1 MTESYAGRVNIDIS
15 KPSGAGAI
23 NTPRSEYRWMEEYW
37 KTIDLVSDGFESAKK
52 SAGNIIPQLY
62 AEEPES
68 YQSRLRHLDFLPLFS
83 RLIDL
88 TASMI
93 CRKAITVTKEEDAP
107 VATIETLK
115 EHLEDIDSQGR
126 SLDSFIRDFL
136 KTQIIYSIAGI
147 LIDAPSKPIGKKI
160 SLAEEKKYNLR
171 PYWVAIK
178 PRDLISWRHERVG
191 AANILVHLRIRS
203 TIEKTVGEFGVEIVP
218 IIKVY
223 DLTKGSVVS
232 RVFIQTE
239 EDWVE
244 DEDLRSQ
251 IGLPYIP
258 YFAMNTNP
266 QGLFTAR
273 PEMYELA
280 ILNIGHTRTSSD
292 LAFALNLAAHPKLK
306 RLRTVQFAEDYTNE
320 STVDMAPNKVL
331 TPGIGEDYEWLSA
344 PDSAFS
350 ALERKVEKYEEDSRK
365 MFTMMI
371 LGQTNGVESAQSKR
385 LNQNQ
390 GNSSLLKIVIELDSL
405 LENCIQAHCDLMD
418 VTAIGAEPAIC
429 LNVNRDLAAEEM
441 SVELLQE
448 YSELEIK
455 GQISKRTLLEAIMR
469 GQLLWEDFDIE
480 AELIQVDRDT
490 AGTDLV
496 DANV

>member
-1 MTESYAGRVNIDIS
+1 MSESYVGRVNLDIS
-15 KPSGAGAI
+15 VPTGAGSV
-23 NTPRSEYRWMEEYW
+23 NNPRPEYSWMQGYW
-37 KTIDLVSDGFESAKK
+37 RTIDLVADGFESAKN
-52 SAGNIIPQLY
+52 SAGSIIPQLY
-62 AEEPES
+62 AEQDES
-68 YQSRLRHLDFLPLFS
+68 YQTRLKHLDFLPLFS

-88 TASMI
+88 TAAMI
-93 CRKAITVTKEEDAP
+93 CRKAITVTVREGAP
-107 VATIETLK
+107 VAVSEILE

-136 KTQIIYSIAGI
+136 KTQITYSIAGI
-147 LIDAPSKPIGKKI
+147 LIDAPSKAAGEKI
-160 SLAEEKKYNLR
+160 SLADEKKYNLR

-178 PRDLISWRHERVG
+178 PKDLISWRHERVG
-191 AANILVHLRIRS
+191 AANQLVHLRVRS
-203 TIEKTVGEFGVEIVP
+203 TREQVVGEFGVKVVP
-218 IIKVY
+218 IIRVY
-223 DLTKGSVVS
+223 DLVEGVVVCRTFVQS
-232 RVFIQTE
+232 DK
-239 EDWVE
+239 DWVE
-244 DEDLRSQ
+244 DPELRTQ

-258 YFAMNTNP
+258 YFSMNTNP

-320 STVDMAPNKVL
+320 NTIDMAPDKVL
-331 TPGIGEDYEWLSA
+331 TPGVGEDYEWLSA

-350 ALERKVEKYEEDSRK
+350 ALERKIEKYEEDSKK

-418 VTAIGAEPAIC
+418 VTTIGSESAIC

-441 SVELLQE
+441 SVELLRE

-455 GQISKRTLLEAIMR
+455 GQISKRSLLEAMMR
-469 GQLLWEDFDIE
+469 GQLWWEDFDVE
-480 AELIQVDRDT
+480 RELIQVDKLSASDDR
-490 AGTDLV
+490 
-496 DANV
+496 